1 MYQNYYDKL
10 INVIQNYSSHNNN
23 YENTKIFYNVYN
35 FLYSFSEY
43 CVDSHIIV

>member
-10 INVIQNYSSHNNN
+10 INVINDYD
-23 YENTKIFYNVYN
+23 NTNIFYNVYN

>member
-10 INVIQNYSSHNNN
+10 INVINAN
-23 YENTKIFYNVYN
+23 IFYNVYN